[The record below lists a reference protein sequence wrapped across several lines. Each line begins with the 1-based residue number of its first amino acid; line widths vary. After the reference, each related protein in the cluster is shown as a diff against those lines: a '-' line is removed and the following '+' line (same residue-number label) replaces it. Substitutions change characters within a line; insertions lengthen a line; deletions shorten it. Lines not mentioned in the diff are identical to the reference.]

1 MSDSSPKMS
10 GVKIPGEKTVTS
22 NYINKSNII
31 NEKSSDADFEN
42 SNLNENDYDPNDPSN
57 IHEKE
62 YRRFT
67 LEFIKVL
74 GIYKKDKKNEAININ
89 EIIDEFKI
97 PKEIVI
103 DKIEEENDDNK
114 ENKEQFEISDEEIK
128 EEKLEFD
135 NDIQPSPILNQEM
148 KMIIYLSK
156 PKIVGFDGKLGL
168 FYIVPPPVG
177 KETDYNL
184 VVKNPENMK
193 IIFKTKLLEIVTFLK
208 KNDNS
213 LFFQNFGNKILTKTN
228 HELTFKNKED
238 CSMVHQGI
246 TYLINNKVDDLYY

>member
-103 DKIEEENDDNK
+103 DKCQEPVQQEYRK
-114 ENKEQFEISDEEIK
+114 RVLSD
-128 EEKLEFD
+128 
-135 NDIQPSPILNQEM
+135 
-148 KMIIYLSK
+148 LSK
-156 PKIVGFDGKLGL
+156 
-168 FYIVPPPVG
+168 
-177 KETDYNL
+177 EA
-184 VVKNPENMK
+184 
-193 IIFKTKLLEIVTFLK
+193 FL
-208 KNDNS
+208 
-213 LFFQNFGNKILTKTN
+213 
-228 HELTFKNKED
+228 
-238 CSMVHQGI
+238 
-246 TYLINNKVDDLYY
+246 